1 MKKLLL
7 LVMAVAL
14 VGCGDSPTPI
24 KDAWEEDT
32 HTCFFCKEEVKLGAF
47 KCKHCTF
54 DPYNGKE
61 KLRALHRV
69 TATGELD
76 EEIAII
82 KEESLKAIEV
92 AIREPIFK
100 PSGELSTVD
109 FGKSAFF
116 IQNGVFFLD

>member
-24 KDAWEEDT
+24 KDAWEEDA

-69 TATGELD
+69 TARGELD
-76 EEIAII
+76 EDSYYNQGGIT
-82 KEESLKAIEV
+82 ESHRGGYSRVHI
-92 AIREPIFK
+92 
-100 PSGELSTVD
+100 
-109 FGKSAFF
+109 
-116 IQNGVFFLD
+116 